1 MNHTDNIEVAIDADT
16 SGFDKAMADIT
27 QSSKTFG
34 TAFSS
39 TLSQAII
46 KGKSFEDTLRSIG
59 ARLSQVALNQAIKP
73 VENIV
78 SNIIGSLVA
87 GAGTSSAYAKGGA
100 FGPAGPV
107 PFAKGGVV
115 AAPTYFNF
123 AGGTGV
129 MGEAGAEA
137 VLPLSRGP
145 DGKLG
150 VASGKTESAPVNVVF
165 NVNATDAASF
175 RRSQS
180 QISAMLARAVSR
192 GHRNL

>member
-1 MNHTDNIEVAIDADT
+1 MNNDEKLVVAIEADT
-16 SGFDKAMADIT
+16 SGFDKAMAQVT
-27 QSSKTFG
+27 ASSRQFG
-34 TAFSS
+34 DAFSAS
-39 TLSQAII
+39 LSKSIMQ
-46 KGKSFEDTLRSIG
+46 GRSFEDTLRSIG
-59 ARLSQVALNQAIKP
+59 ARLSQVALNNAIKP

-87 GAGTSSAYAKGGA
+87 DAGTTPAFAKGGV
-100 FGPAGPV
+100 FDTSGVV

-115 AAPTYFNF
+115 ATPSYFNF
-123 AGGTGV
+123 AGGTGL

-137 VLPLSRGP
+137 ILPLSRGP

-150 VASGKTESAPVNVVF
+150 VASAAATAAPVNVVF

-192 GHRNL
+192 GSRNL